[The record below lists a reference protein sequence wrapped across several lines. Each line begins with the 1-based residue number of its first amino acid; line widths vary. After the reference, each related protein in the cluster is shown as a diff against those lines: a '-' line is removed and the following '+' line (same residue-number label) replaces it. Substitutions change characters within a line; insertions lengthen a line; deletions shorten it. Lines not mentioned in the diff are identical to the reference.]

1 MAPTMLGVL
10 ATLLIVVAVQIQV
23 RAVREPGLTQVLGE
37 EYADYLSRTGRFL
50 PRLRSPHPERRAGL
64 PGNDRERVR

>member
-1 MAPTMLGVL
+1 
-10 ATLLIVVAVQIQV
+10 VQIQV